1 MIAIA
6 GDHYPYGLSAD
17 EISEFRGHDIETE
30 YEIYQSTMLLWTADM
45 EPETVD
51 KLCCNMDIL
60 PTLSNMFGL
69 EYDSRLLTG
78 KDIFSDSEG
87 FVLFKDK
94 NWISEDGTREELKE
108 KDPEKAGAIDDRVAD
123 MFNFSSLV
131 LDEDYY
137 SYLKDKI
144 SEARRQ

>member
-1 MIAIA
+1 MINSAAIW
-6 GDHYPYGLSAD
+6 
-17 EISEFRGHDIETE
+17 ISF
-30 YEIYQSTMLLWTADM
+30 
-45 EPETVD
+45 
-51 KLCCNMDIL
+51 L
-60 PTLSNMFGL
+60 PLSNMFGL
-69 EYDSRLLTG
+69 EYDQGCLPEKISS
-78 KDIFSDSEG
+78 SDSEG

-137 SYLKDKI
+137 TYLKDKI